1 MLAGMN
7 PLMHYIVC
15 GAREGRDP
23 HPVFDTKYY
32 LEKNPEAVASG
43 INPLAHYVLRGAKEG
58 RDPHPLFDTG
68 FYLEKNP
75 NVAASGVSPLAHY
88 MLHGAK
94 EGRDPHP
101 LFDTKFYLEQN
112 PDVAASKINPL
123 VHYILYGSKE
133 CRCCRP
139 PPTEPGIK
147 PPLLNPG
154 REFSVSEL
162 CRRNARIA
170 SAVRA
175 LRTRN
180 FGKHGAQNEF
190 RLDELALL
198 SVKLD
203 LIGGNTNES
212 VPGQVLGSGLRN
224 AIAEEEPAPALED
237 MLLGIG
243 VTPQKTITEADL
255 PAYSVPIL
263 QRYDRGRLE
272 TTRRF
277 ELDPSRAGNITDG
290 PTISI
295 LMPVYNTPAV
305 FLERAILSV
314 LFQTY
319 ANWELLI
326 VDDGST
332 RKDVEPVIKYYAGA
346 DKRIKTD
353 RFELNQGISAATNGA
368 LRMATGA
375 YVGLLDCDDMLTG
388 DALEKV
394 SERLNDDA
402 ALDFVYSDECT
413 IDTYDVVDWLFHK
426 PDWSPLLLLNFMY
439 TGHFSVYRKELVER
453 VGGFRSE
460 FDYSQDYDVTL
471 RIAER
476 TAKVSIAF
484 IDVRFR

>member
-1 MLAGMN
+1 M
-7 PLMHYIVC
+7 
-15 GAREGRDP
+15 ARGRVAI
-23 HPVFDTKYY
+23 HIQCSISKFY

-43 INPLAHYVLRGAKEG
+43 MDPLAHYVLRGAKEG
-58 RDPHPLFDTG
+58 RDPHPLFETR
-68 FYLEKNP
+68 FYLEKNLD
-75 NVAASGVSPLAHY
+75 VATSGVNPLAHY
-88 MLHGAK
+88 MLQGAKEGRDPHPLFDTKFYLEKNLDVATSGVNPLAHYMLQGAK

-112 PDVAASKINPL
+112 PDVAASKTNPL
-123 VHYILYGSKE
+123 VHYILYGLKE
-133 CRCCRP
+133 RRCCRP
-139 PPTEPGIK
+139 PPTEPGIR
-147 PPLLNPG
+147 PPPLNPG
-154 REFSVSEL
+154 KEFAVSEL

-180 FGKHGAQNEF
+180 LGKHGAQNEF

-203 LIGGNTNES
+203 LIGGDTNES
-212 VPGQVLGSGLRN
+212 VPGHVLGSGLRN
-224 AIAEEEPAPALED
+224 VIAEEETAPALED

-243 VTPQKTITEADL
+243 VTPDKTVNEADL

-263 QRYDRGRLE
+263 ERYDRGRLE

-277 ELDPSRAGNITDG
+277 KLDPSRAGNITDG

-295 LMPVYNTPAV
+295 LMPAYNTPAV

-353 RFELNQGISAATNGA
+353 RFELN
-368 LRMATGA
+368 
-375 YVGLLDCDDMLTG
+375 
-388 DALEKV
+388 
-394 SERLNDDA
+394 
-402 ALDFVYSDECT
+402 
-413 IDTYDVVDWLFHK
+413 
-426 PDWSPLLLLNFMY
+426 
-439 TGHFSVYRKELVER
+439 
-453 VGGFRSE
+453 
-460 FDYSQDYDVTL
+460 
-471 RIAER
+471 
-476 TAKVSIAF
+476 
-484 IDVRFR
+484 